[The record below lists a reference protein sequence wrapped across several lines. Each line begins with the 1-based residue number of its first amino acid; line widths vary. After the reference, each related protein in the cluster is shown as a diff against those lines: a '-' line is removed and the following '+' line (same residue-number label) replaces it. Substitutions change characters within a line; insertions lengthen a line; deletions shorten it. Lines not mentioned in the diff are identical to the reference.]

1 MRVQML
7 TVLVQAY
14 GVSTNTGSWIFFFF
28 SSLNGKL
35 RNLGQK
41 QAQDEEYDFET
52 LQNDSSGLQSPFCGI
67 FTECYVSRKGN
78 VISAS
83 ISTPVTCHHLHK
95 VFGVNQCRPYADGV
109 YNVFFFLL
117 ISWYFRQRYFTW
129 LFRFCRTKFGVD
141 KKVGGIVCLH
151 VGHRGQPEEC
161 GWTS

>member
-7 TVLVQAY
+7 TVLLQAY

-109 YNVFFFLL
+109 YNVFFFFVNFLVFQIEIFYL
-117 ISWYFRQRYFTW
+117 VVQILQ
-129 LFRFCRTKFGVD
+129 D
-141 KKVGGIVCLH
+141 KVWC
-151 VGHRGQPEEC
+151 
-161 GWTS
+161 